1 MVTLNG
7 LTPVA
12 IPTSLYRVNSAFITS
27 TGSGKTNAGNII
39 IRDSGGGTTRSY
51 LQAGYGM
58 ARQAFYTVPA
68 GYTLTIL
75 SQFFCINRTG
85 GVSRYATF
93 ANFVQ
98 SPTGFYRL
106 PLELSISER
115 SPYRHDGNPPITIA
129 EKTDYAFRCTSVSA
143 DNTDVTAAFL
153 GVLKS
158 NTVN

>member
-1 MVTLNG
+1 MTLNG

-12 IPTSLYRVNSAFITS
+12 IPTSLFRINSALIS
-27 TGSGKTNAGNII
+27 SAGSGKTNAGNLT
-39 IRDSGGGTTRSY
+39 IRDSGGGTTRSMIP
-51 LQAGYGM
+51 AGYGM
-58 ARQAFYTVPA
+58 TRKAIYTVPA

-75 SQFFCINRTG
+75 SQLFCINRTG

-98 SPTGFYRL
+98 SPNGFYRL
-106 PLELSISER
+106 PLEISISER

-129 EKTDYAFRCTSVSA
+129 EKNDYAIRCTSVSA

-158 NTVN
+158 NTVS

>member
-1 MVTLNG
+1 MALDG

-12 IPTSLYRVNSAFITS
+12 IPASLFRVNSALIMS
-27 TGSGKTNAGNII
+27 AGSGRVNAGNIS
-39 IRDSGGGTTRSY
+39 IRDSGGGTVRALLAS
-51 LQAGYGM
+51 GYGM
-58 ARQAFYTVPA
+58 TRKAIYTVPA
-68 GYTLTIL
+68 GYTLNIL

-98 SPTGFYRL
+98 SPNGFYRL
-106 PLELSISER
+106 PLEISISER
-115 SPYRHDGNPPITIA
+115 SPYRHDGNPAITIP
-129 EKTDYAFRCTSVSA
+129 EKTDYALRCTSVSA

-158 NTVN
+158 NTVS